1 MTPAVRASARSTG
14 AHLPRMLALSLL
26 CALVGVA
33 HAGDIAKGGELYGR
47 HCAGCHGNDGRPV
60 MPMAPDLS
68 QPTAML
74 KPDPMLL
81 TTLRAG
87 KGAMPAYRG
96 VLRDRDL
103 LDIVAYLRTLR

>member
-1 MTPAVRASARSTG
+1 MRASFPPAG
-14 AHLPRMLALSLL
+14 ASLRRLIALSLL
-26 CALVGVA
+26 CLLAGA
-33 HAGDIAKGGELYGR
+33 ARGGDIAKGGELYTR

-68 QPTAML
+68 QPAALL
-74 KPDPMLL
+74 KPDPTLL

-103 LDIVAYLRTLR
+103 LDVLAYLRTLR

>member
-1 MTPAVRASARSTG
+1 MTSVVREWLVAATASLPSLVTLCLLG
-14 AHLPRMLALSLL
+14 ALA
-26 CALVGVA
+26 CEAC
-33 HAGDIAKGGELYGR
+33 AGDIAKGGELYAR

-68 QPTAML
+68 QPTALL

-81 TTLRAG
+81 TSLRAG

-96 VLRDRDL
+96 VLRDREL
-103 LDIVAYLRTLR
+103 LDIVAYLRTMR